1 MKKNPRGV
9 ARLIPIQQ
17 AGYMVLACGL
27 LAASIAMFFLETN
40 ITMPFFA
47 RPFNLYRI
55 AVMSLATIFL
65 IKATNDRFY
74 DNTPRPE
81 PTAGTKTQRLITIC
95 RFAIPALS
103 LICCTIQLFWPS
115 LAVIIIRKED
125 WPMYRNGIF
134 VKVALQLLSFVFFTL
149 ILKHYL
155 ASRQW
160 LAVVVTTLAA
170 TVLIVLMGEELS
182 WGQRIFNWTTPAWF
196 SVHNQQNETNLH
208 NLATQVFQNAFYF
221 GGWTVLIALPFW
233 RNFIARIFSKFKQL
247 RFLIDWLPSLSFIF
261 IFAPAFGFGDPANS
275 ETGLGYGSNLF
286 ITVSIIVILVTLST
300 TAIQKRDS
308 KLLGNSFITLLMF
321 IAILTASLLNDQ
333 VWQLSTGAMTD
344 YLEVFINMGI
354 ALWSITIYSRLVNS
368 RQSQISNLKAPKSG
382 STRQHYAI

>member
-1 MKKNPRGV
+1 
-9 ARLIPIQQ
+9 
-17 AGYMVLACGL
+17 MVLACGL

-40 ITMPFFA
+40 ITMPFFT

-55 AVMSLATIFL
+55 TVMSLATIFL
-65 IKATNDRFY
+65 IKATNDHFY
-74 DNTPRPE
+74 GNTPRPE
-81 PTAGTKTQRLITIC
+81 LTTGTKTQRLIKIC
-95 RFAIPALS
+95 RFMVPALS
-103 LICCTIQLFWPS
+103 LICCVIQLLWPS

-134 VKVALQLLSFVFFTL
+134 IKVALQLLSLVFFTL
-149 ILKHYL
+149 VLKHYL

-160 LAVVVTTLAA
+160 LAVIVTTLAT

-196 SVHNQQNETNLH
+196 SAHNQQNETNLH

-221 GGWTVLIALPFW
+221 GGWIVLIALPFW
-233 RNFIARIFSKFKQL
+233 RNFMTRIFSKFMQT
-247 RFLIDWLPSLSFIF
+247 RFLIDWLPSLSFVF

-286 ITVSIIVILVTLST
+286 IAVSIIVILVTLGIR
-300 TAIQKRDS
+300 AIQKRDS
-308 KLLGNSFITLLMF
+308 KLLRNSLVTLLLFIT
-321 IAILTASLLNDQ
+321 ILAASLLNDR
-333 VWQLSTGAMTD
+333 VWRLSTGAMTD

-354 ALWSITIYSRLVNS
+354 ALWAITIYGRLVNS
-368 RQSQISNLKAPKSG
+368 SQLRISNLRAPKSN
-382 STRQHYAI
+382 STHQHYAIQHKITVVYSLVQ